1 MINKITFTG
10 RETMLTKGVK
20 DDAAKKMHEYV
31 GSGKIYTK
39 EEIDLVKRFYT
50 PKSAPEQKVQY
61 TSPYALVNNTDIKAE
76 EELQNGFSY
85 NVAHGKPV
93 DEAQRIVNEVELKT
107 AKPLNLM
114 I

>member
-39 EEIDLVKRFYT
+39 EEIDLVQTFCT
-50 PKSAPEQKVQY
+50 PKSAPEVKAQY
-61 TSPYALVNNTDIKAE
+61 TSPYALVNKSDINTKE
-76 EELQNGFSY
+76 SLQNGFLY
-85 NVAHGKPV
+85 NVAHGKPK

-114 I
+114 A